1 MGGKFHSNAPDVSVV
16 LPVFNEV
23 GHLSA
28 EIDRVR
34 KNLDASNYSFEII
47 VVDDGSTDG
56 SSEELAATE
65 GIRLLRLP
73 MNQGVG
79 IARKWGTMVATGR
92 VVVWTDVDMTY
103 PNDQIPWLVDQLDGF
118 DHVVGARNGEWGS
131 LSPLRRAA
139 KWFIRRLAGL
149 LAGKPI
155 PDLNSGFRAFRREVA
170 NQFLHIL
177 PKGFSCVT
185 TLTMAFLANGYSV
198 RYVPIDYAPRAGKS
212 KFHWWSDTRR
222 YLLQVIR
229 MTLMWEPLRVFSPPA
244 VVFGLVGTS
253 KLAMDLFFD
262 DFRVANNT
270 LILLGAS
277 IALLLLGMT
286 ADLFVQL
293 HKQQNSVLP
302 EMSGPSRDNS

>member
-1 MGGKFHSNAPDVSVV
+1 MPSLSSAAPDLSVV

-23 GHLSA
+23 GHLSF

-34 KNLDASNYSFEII
+34 KNLEASDYSFEII
-47 VVDDGSTDG
+47 VIDDGSTDG
-56 SSEELAATE
+56 SSEALEGTE

-92 VVVWTDVDMTY
+92 IVVWTDVDMTY
-103 PNDQIPWLVDQLDGF
+103 PNDRIPWLVDQIDGF
-118 DHVVGARNGEWGS
+118 DHVVGTRKGEPGS

-139 KWFIRRLAGL
+139 KWFIRKLAGL

-155 PDLNSGFRAFRREVA
+155 PDLNSGFRAFRRDVA
-170 NQFLHIL
+170 NQFLHML

-198 RYVPIDYAPRAGKS
+198 RYAPIEYLPRAGKS
-212 KFHWWSDTRR
+212 KFHWWTDTRR

-229 MTLMWEPLRVFSPPA
+229 MALMWEPLRVFAPPA
-244 VVFGLVGTS
+244 ALVGLAGMAKLGFELLARDQGIATS
-253 KLAMDLFFD
+253 TF
-262 DFRVANNT
+262 V
-270 LILLGAS
+270 ILGVS
-277 IALLLLGMT
+277 VALLLLGTT

-293 HKQQNSVLP
+293 HKQHNAVLP
-302 EMSGPSRDNS
+302 EMSGRTSDHL